1 MATLDLYVNS
11 FDASSDAWDKYGA
24 SPYLDAQDG
33 TNYVEDDDR
42 NNVCGDF
49 GFQTTSETGTINS
62 VTLYLYAYGT
72 ATSDFEALLNTSST
86 GLGPPAGSWQ
96 WVSVDVSGIL
106 TDWTAINS
114 ALLTLDRS
122 NNTNWAGVDAAYLHV
137 DYVGAEVEV
146 YITHQ

>member
-1 MATLDLYVNS
+1 MSTLQLWVNS
-11 FDASSDAWDKYGA
+11 FDASSDNWDKYGS

-33 TNYVEDDDR
+33 TSYVEDDDR

-49 GFQTTSETGTINS
+49 GFQTTSETGTITS

-72 ATSDFEALLNTSST
+72 ATDDFDALLNTSDT

-96 WVSVDVSGIL
+96 WVNIDVSGIL
-106 TDWTAINS
+106 TTWTEINS
-114 ALLTLDRS
+114 ALLTLDRG
-122 NNTNWAGVDAAYLHV
+122 NTTNWAGVDAAYLEV
-137 DYVGAEVEV
+137 EYEGAEVEV